1 MKYEAVKGRAILA
14 EGAETSLQ
22 GETGTG
28 RDRYDLATAIRVVRE
43 METSP
48 GRAAVFNEV
57 KNKNT
62 LYRIV
67 DTLYTLAGK
76 RFLQPVILWVYML
89 KCVLTVGWFRSDGS
103 NVVSIANFPNEERTV
118 DRVARLMP
126 DEKIMRLSIW
136 RKHLFGQGQL
146 GATFRMIGAFARLW
160 PFLRLL
166 ARAHSFMPAARI
178 ASALAF
184 YMRFLPMFTER
195 PELRAAIIP
204 SNYSPEAVGL
214 AAAAHR
220 TGRRVIY
227 ANHAPVPINAEVV
240 PPVYA
245 DIALLYG
252 DETTRTYAA
261 RTECSAEIV
270 LIGQPGRSRA
280 MEWTDRVNKVGI
292 FLTSGTKRDVLAKLI
307 TDIRQTNPDVAILV
321 RDHPVALLK
330 NDLSALTGSDPK
342 VVCTIGNDL
351 DEEILACDLVIC
363 GNSTVT
369 LDVLSG
375 GRPVAFLDELD
386 TVKSDANGFTASGLV
401 LPITGWSENLYAR
414 LKTFYNDPAWR
425 QIMRGY
431 DASYEADTDAL
442 NRRAA
447 ARIASYVH
455 FDEKGEMMTEG
466 ERKPSSED
474 LQRLGR
480 EAYAEG
486 RNVTQTLR
494 DHLGTTQNTPD
505 VIEVAYDMQA
515 GSYVKFAEDE
525 LDFMKE
531 YAAQL
536 ASHLDPH
543 LEEGD
548 SLLDAGTGEMTTLT
562 HLVLALGTKPD
573 QVHACDISQKRVDI
587 GRQYAKD
594 HGLDIPGIR
603 AELGDLPFDD
613 DSIDVITTNHA
624 VEPNGGRER
633 DILAELLRVAKRKL
647 VLFEPCYEIADE
659 EGKKRMEHHGYIRGL
674 ADHAEALGA
683 TVESVTPMKQVHNPL
698 NPTACYVIRP
708 SAG

>member
-1 MKYEAVKGRAILA
+1 MKHEAVKGRVMLA
-14 EGAETSLQ
+14 ESAETSLQ
-22 GETGTG
+22 SEMGTG
-28 RDRYDLATAIRVVRE
+28 RSRYDLATAIRVVRE

-57 KNKNT
+57 KNKNA
-62 LYRIV
+62 LYRTV

-89 KCVLTVGWFRSDGS
+89 KCVLTVGWFRNDGS

-118 DRVARLMP
+118 DRVTSLLP
-126 DEKIMRLSIW
+126 DEKFLRLTIW

-146 GATFRMIGAFARLW
+146 RATVRMIGSFVRLW
-160 PFLRLL
+160 PFLKLL

-184 YMRFLPMFTER
+184 YMRFLPMFAER

-204 SNYSPEAVGL
+204 SNYSPEAVAL
-214 AAAAHR
+214 AAAAHQ
-220 TGRRVIY
+220 TGRPVIY

-252 DETTRTYAA
+252 EETTKTYAA
-261 RTECSAEIV
+261 RSRCTGEVV
-270 LIGQPGRSRA
+270 LIGQAGKSRP
-280 MEWTDRVNKVGI
+280 MKWTDRVEKIGI
-292 FLTSGTKRDVLAKLI
+292 FLTSGTKRDVLSTLI
-307 TDIRQTNPDVAILV
+307 ADIRRTSPDVKILV

-330 NDLSALTGSDPK
+330 NDLSELVQDDPK
-342 VVCTIGNDL
+342 VACTIGNDL

-401 LPITGWSENLYAR
+401 LPITGWSKDLYAR
-414 LKTFYNDPAWR
+414 LKDFYNEPSWR
-425 QIMRGY
+425 QVMRGY
-431 DASYEADTDAL
+431 DASYEADTEAL
-442 NRRAA
+442 NRAAA
-447 ARIASYVH
+447 ARIATYLH
-455 FDEKGEMMTEG
+455 ADEQGKLMTEV
-466 ERKPSSED
+466 ERKASPED

-480 EAYAEG
+480 EAYSEG

-515 GSYVKFAEDE
+515 GSYVKFAQDE
-525 LDFMKE
+525 LAFMKE

-562 HLVLALGTKPD
+562 HLVLALETKPS

-603 AELGDLPFDD
+603 AELGALPFEDD
-613 DSIDVITTNHA
+613 GIDIITTNHA
-624 VEPNGGRER
+624 IEPNGGRER

-674 ADHAEALGA
+674 AEHAEALGA
-683 TVESVTPMKQVHNPL
+683 TVESVTPMEQVHNPL

-708 SAG
+708 A